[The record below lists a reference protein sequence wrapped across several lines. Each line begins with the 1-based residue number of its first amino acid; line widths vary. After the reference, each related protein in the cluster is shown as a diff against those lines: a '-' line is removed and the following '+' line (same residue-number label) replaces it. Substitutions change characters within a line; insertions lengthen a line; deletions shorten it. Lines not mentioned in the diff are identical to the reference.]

1 MWDSLLNEAGL
12 TEREVRSIMVLGNN
26 PNMRASELA
35 KELQTTRLDAY
46 NSLSRLQ
53 EMGIVT
59 ATADRPMLFS
69 SLRVDE
75 ALQHIIEMR
84 RRQLDN
90 LEEGFNELSKGISEA
105 NASYEANRRQR
116 DEPRF
121 AVLKERSHI
130 YRRLERMAEE
140 AEERLVLLLG
150 RYGILHLCRSE
161 ALETVNMV
169 AEKGVVVQVI
179 AQLDRRTTRF
189 LSLIHI

>member
-1 MWDSLLNEAGL
+1 MK
-12 TEREVRSIMVLGNN
+12 
-26 PNMRASELA
+26 LA

-90 LEEGFNELSKGISEA
+90 LEEGFNELSKGIMKQTLPT
-105 NASYEANRRQR
+105 RQTDVR
-116 DEPRF
+116 ETN
-121 AVLKERSHI
+121 
-130 YRRLERMAEE
+130 
-140 AEERLVLLLG
+140 LVSP
-150 RYGILHLCRSE
+150 Y
-161 ALETVNMV
+161 
-169 AEKGVVVQVI
+169 
-179 AQLDRRTTRF
+179 
-189 LSLIHI
+189 

>member
-90 LEEGFNELSKGISEA
+90 LEEGFTELSKGISEA

-130 YRRLERMAEE
+130 Y
-140 AEERLVLLLG
+140 
-150 RYGILHLCRSE
+150 
-161 ALETVNMV
+161 
-169 AEKGVVVQVI
+169 
-179 AQLDRRTTRF
+179 
-189 LSLIHI
+189 

>member
-90 LEEGFNELSKGISEA
+90 LEEGSPNF
-105 NASYEANRRQR
+105 
-116 DEPRF
+116 P
-121 AVLKERSHI
+121 KESAKQMPPMRPTVDNVMS
-130 YRRLERMAEE
+130 
-140 AEERLVLLLG
+140 LV
-150 RYGILHLCRSE
+150 
-161 ALETVNMV
+161 
-169 AEKGVVVQVI
+169 
-179 AQLDRRTTRF
+179 
-189 LSLIHI
+189 SLY